1 MTKKDYIK
9 FVGVWKKSI
18 RFMGDARERGYH
30 YIDADSLYSAMCDIF
45 EEDNYCIELDD
56 NSIVDLPWINGNDD
70 ISIHEMK
77 ELIKTSALLQKEY
90 QS

>member
-1 MTKKDYIK
+1 MCYYIYIKKNKRRKMTKKDYIK

-45 EEDNYCIELDD
+45 EEDNPRFDEQKFRDAVESVI
-56 NSIVDLPWINGNDD
+56 W
-70 ISIHEMK
+70 HEEK
-77 ELIKTSALLQKEY
+77 EQRKLAI
-90 QS
+90 